1 MDIIILSSLTRH
13 IIIIIIIDSILTP
26 KKKKNSYYREKSLK
40 NDLSSR
46 FQTKDFMDIIS
57 PKKLLSQF
65 LEIKFLRTFSVGHNV
80 TSLSYHFLSWI
91 VRTLKC
97 LSPLIQD

>member
-1 MDIIILSSLTRH
+1 MDIIILSSITRH
-13 IIIIIIIDSILTP
+13 IIIIDSILTP
-26 KKKKNSYYREKSLK
+26 KKKNCYYREKSLK

-65 LEIKFLRTFSVGHNV
+65 LEIKFLRTFSIGHNV